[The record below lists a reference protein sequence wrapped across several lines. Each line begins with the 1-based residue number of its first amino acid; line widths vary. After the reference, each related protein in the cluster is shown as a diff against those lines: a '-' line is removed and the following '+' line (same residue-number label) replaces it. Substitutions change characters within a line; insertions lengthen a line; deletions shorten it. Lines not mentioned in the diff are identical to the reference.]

1 VHSEVER
8 VREACS
14 LSSNTSSTETE
25 VLVVGASLAGLC
37 AAYSAAR
44 SGARTFL
51 IDAAS
56 EVGAR
61 PNPATLLMEPLWR
74 RTGLPVPEGAVEREL
89 SGLRLGGPSE
99 HGPLFRLRTLHLD
112 RRTFDRAFAERAA
125 EAGATVLSG
134 VRVRG
139 TLPSGGVLTE
149 GDPMRARVT
158 IFADGANSA
167 VREVMPT
174 VRNLHEIAWGLSQ
187 ILEAPGMGESSC
199 FEVRFGSFAPGWRA
213 QLNPLGGDRAS
224 LWTFIRGIP
233 RGGLERYAER
243 ARRRFL
249 GAEEVRILEK
259 QRGTDPAF
267 VVPHRIAGDG
277 VMACGAAA
285 GQGGLE
291 YGARAGLL
299 AGEVAA
305 QALRTGDVSRRA
317 LQSYERTWR
326 RETAVEILALRWGMG
341 ALRRL
346 SDAELD
352 ELFGR
357 LSRVE
362 FCEEDVLALLRGD
375 PRGALRRVGLGRSAR
390 TVMELARG
398 WINAMGWGQ

>member
-1 VHSEVER
+1 M
-8 VREACS
+8 
-14 LSSNTSSTETE
+14 
-25 VLVVGASLAGLC
+25 AGLC

-51 IDAAS
+51 IDAAP

-74 RTGLPVPEGAVEREL
+74 RTGFPVPESALEREL
-89 SGLRLGGPSE
+89 SGLRLGGPAGR
-99 HGPLFRLRTLHLD
+99 GPLFRLRTLHLD
-112 RRTFDRAFAERAA
+112 RRTFDRAFAGRAA

-149 GDPMRARVT
+149 GDPVRAHVT

-167 VREVMPT
+167 VREIMPT
-174 VRNLHEIAWGLSQ
+174 MRNPHEMAWGLTQ
-187 ILEAPGMGESSC
+187 LLEAPGLGGSSC

-233 RGGLERYAER
+233 RGELERYAEH
-243 ARRRFL
+243 ARRAFL
-249 GAEEVRILEK
+249 GPKEVKIVEES
-259 QRGTDPAF
+259 RGVDPAF
-267 VVPHRIAGDG
+267 VLPHRIAGDG
-277 VMACGAAA
+277 VIACGAAA

-317 LQSYERTWR
+317 LQPYEKTWR
-326 RETAVEILALRWGMG
+326 RETAMESLALRWGME

-362 FCEEDVLALLRGD
+362 FCEVDVIALLRGD
-375 PRGALRRVGLGRSAR
+375 PRGTLRRVGLGRSAR
-390 TVMELARG
+390 TVMELGRG
-398 WINAMGWGQ
+398 WINAMSWGQ